1 MNARSRLAPNGN
13 NDEEVKY
20 LQGVT
25 EVWKNHLAMAK
36 IPQMATDFTLCQVL
50 LPKLAYPL
58 IATTLLEKQ
67 CHSIL
72 KPVLQQ
78 GLPAMGVN

>member
-1 MNARSRLAPNGN
+1 
-13 NDEEVKY
+13 

-36 IPQMATDFTLCQVL
+36 IPQMAADFALCQVL
-50 LPKLAYPL
+50 LPKLLYPL
-58 IATTLLEKQ
+58 VATTLSEKQ
-67 CHSIL
+67 CQTIL
-72 KPVLQQ
+72 KLVLQQ